1 MAVTPQQRIEFILR
15 KDQNMQITEAG
26 MPALPRAA
34 DILTVLQKWPNISL
48 GDVIFPVQFLSPI
61 YTERYLLTSR
71 IRTVSSLVAD
81 NQAGRQSKVGL

>member
-34 DILTVLQKWPNISL
+34 DILTVLQK
-48 GDVIFPVQFLSPI
+48 
-61 YTERYLLTSR
+61 
-71 IRTVSSLVAD
+71 
-81 NQAGRQSKVGL
+81 